1 MGAWGVKALESDNGL
16 DVLHFLNDYLA
27 EHTSITLE
35 DMVAV
40 MKDEGLLG
48 ETFEDVDFL
57 YDNTAMALAELYAEW
72 LDTGKFAHGEEN
84 SVWTKVT
91 DFTAS
96 QEALDFLLR
105 YLHDI
110 RNEVPDEDDEREI
123 VELWKESDSW
133 EEWSNH
139 LDTLVLRLEQ
149 EKKK

>member
-1 MGAWGVKALESDNGL
+1 MGSWGIKALESDNGL
-16 DVLHFLNDYLA
+16 DVLDFLNGYLA

-35 DMVAV
+35 DMVAL

-48 ETFEDVDFL
+48 ETFEDIDFL
-57 YDNTAMALAELYAEW
+57 YDNTAMALAELYVEW
-72 LDTGKFAHGEEN
+72 VDTGKLAHGEEN
-84 SVWTKVT
+84 SVWAKVT

-123 VELWKESDSW
+123 VELWRESDSW
-133 EEWSNH
+133 EEWSSH

-149 EKKK
+149 EKGK